1 MAFNER
7 IWIASPGPTSTTSA
21 AAGGNVTFFVGAVVD
36 DGASSLPQAAAT
48 TIKLN
53 AIAVKRRSRTFILDP
68 LLGFVSPGDAL
79 HTTHGPVII
88 TGTRPRGKSTA

>member
-21 AAGGNVTFFVGAVVD
+21 AAGAAVVAGAVVD